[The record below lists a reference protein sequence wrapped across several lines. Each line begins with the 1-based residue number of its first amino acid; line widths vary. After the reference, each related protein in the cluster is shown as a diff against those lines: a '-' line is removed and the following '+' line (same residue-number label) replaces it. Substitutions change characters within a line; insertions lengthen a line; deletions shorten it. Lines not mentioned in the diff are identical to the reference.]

1 MKTGDID
8 TLQAERH
15 LVSMNVDTSAELFKA
30 LADPNRL
37 KVLQV
42 LSAPPVNSC
51 TGAESVC
58 ACDLEKVLGLSQP
71 TVSHHMRLLVRAGL
85 VTATKRGKWT
95 DYALNVEG
103 LKRAQSL
110 LGALQEPGKHAS

>member
-1 MKTGDID
+1 M
-8 TLQAERH
+8 LQF
-15 LVSMNVDTSAELFKA
+15 V
-30 LADPNRL
+30 
-37 KVLQV
+37 
-42 LSAPPVNSC
+42 SAPPVDRV
-51 TGAESVC
+51 TGAESVG

-71 TVSHHMRLLVRAGL
+71 TVSNHMRLLVRAGL

-110 LGALQEPGKHAS
+110 LGALQEPGKNAS